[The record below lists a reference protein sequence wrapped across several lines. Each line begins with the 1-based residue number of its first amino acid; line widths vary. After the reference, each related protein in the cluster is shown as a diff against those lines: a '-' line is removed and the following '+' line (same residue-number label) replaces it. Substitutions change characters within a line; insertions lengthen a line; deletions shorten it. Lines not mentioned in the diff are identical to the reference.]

1 MIALGN
7 KGVKY
12 HEQELHRMVF
22 VAILS
27 GILGLLIGLFGVGL
41 SAAKVLEAI
50 HGTREGAAAMAGFFY
65 FGPIGGIAGTLIG
78 VGLALRFGG
87 GSATWGKGLMIA
99 AAVITILGGVL
110 FAITALPDAR
120 PSYSHVIEF
129 ELEVPAAVLTS
140 VDIPG
145 PHAMWGAAG
154 ADMDDKPFS
163 QFFDKRCE
171 GSVCVL
177 TGSVAAVGPL
187 YNFRIAVLLGPKAY
201 RFPLSLPATV
211 TGPIDWSAWHT
222 SDDARL
228 RWRIVKR

>member
-1 MIALGN
+1 
-7 KGVKY
+7 
-12 HEQELHRMVF
+12 MVL
-22 VAILS
+22 VAILC
-27 GILGLLIGLFGVGL
+27 GIAGLVIGFFGVGL

-78 VGLALRFGG
+78 VGLVLRFGG
-87 GSATWGKGLMIA
+87 GSGTWGKGLMIA
-99 AAVITILGGVL
+99 AAVITVFGGVL
-110 FAITALPDAR
+110 FAMIALPDVR

-129 ELEVPAAVLTS
+129 ELEVPAAALTS

-171 GSVCVL
+171 GNVCVL
-177 TGSVAAVGPL
+177 PGSVAAAGPL
-187 YNFRIAVLLGPKAY
+187 YHFRIAVLLGQKAY
-201 RFPLSLPATV
+201 RFSLDLPAAI